1 MMILSFIKNP
11 RTINYTTLLS
21 AQDERKQVEADV
33 LKQQLALD
41 KANEDLVRKEEQQ
54 FQEYAS
60 KVIEHCEK
68 NGRNVYP
75 LQKAAG
81 AGAGGGRGP
90 VFDGKGGVRPSYM
103 VQDKT
108 GVQLPHYQR
117 NTTENVKHQ
126 IYGKAPSKA
135 RLGFVW

>member
-1 MMILSFIKNP
+1 MRAFRNSLNFP
-11 RTINYTTLLS
+11 
-21 AQDERKQVEADV
+21 QDERQKMEEEMR
-33 LKQQLALD
+33 KQQLALD
-41 KANEDLVRKEEQQ
+41 RANEELVKKEEQQ
-54 FQEYAS
+54 FQEYAT

-75 LQKAAG
+75 LRKAAKE
-81 AGAGGGRGP
+81 GAGGGLGP
-90 VFDGKGGVRPSYM
+90 VFPGKGGVRPSYM

-117 NTTENVKHQ
+117 VTTQNIKEQ
-126 IYGKAPSKA
+126 IYGKADSKN

>member
-1 MMILSFIKNP
+1 M
-11 RTINYTTLLS
+11 R
-21 AQDERKQVEADV
+21 
-33 LKQQLALD
+33 KQQLALD
-41 KANEDLVRKEEQQ
+41 RANEELVKKEEQQ
-54 FQEYAS
+54 FQEYAT

-75 LQKAAG
+75 LRKAAKE
-81 AGAGGGRGP
+81 GAGGGLGP
-90 VFDGKGGVRPSYM
+90 VFPGKGGVRPSYM

-117 NTTENVKHQ
+117 VTTQNVKEQ
-126 IYGKAPSKA
+126 IYGKADSKN

>member
-1 MMILSFIKNP
+1 MEENM
-11 RTINYTTLLS
+11 R
-21 AQDERKQVEADV
+21 
-33 LKQQLALD
+33 KQQLALD
-41 KANEDLVRKEEQQ
+41 RANEELVKKEEQQ
-54 FQEYAS
+54 FQEYAT

-75 LQKAAG
+75 LRKAARE
-81 AGAGGGRGP
+81 GAGGGLGP
-90 VFDGKGGVRPSYM
+90 VFPGKGGVRPSYM

-117 NTTENVKHQ
+117 VTTQNVKEQ
-126 IYGKAPSKA
+126 IYGKADSKN